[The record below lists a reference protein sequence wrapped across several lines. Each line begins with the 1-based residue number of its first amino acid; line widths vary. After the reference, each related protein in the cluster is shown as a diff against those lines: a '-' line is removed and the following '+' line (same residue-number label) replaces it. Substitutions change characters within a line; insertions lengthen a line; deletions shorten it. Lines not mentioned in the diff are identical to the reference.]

1 MDYIMIGPYQFD
13 RDASK
18 DDMRLDYCSS
28 FQEVAL
34 DESSLSFDTV
44 SVEVC
49 TTTIGAQLS
58 ALPNNTPIIVY
69 RGGEIK
75 ARFVSSGV
83 SRIGPVTYQLTGR
96 SPMGALTG
104 MVHTGGIYTGQ
115 TVEDVVKEIC
125 GNIPSLIK
133 SVYAGVKLYGWL
145 PYADGK
151 ERSARDNLAQVLF
164 AIGAY
169 LRTDLNGV
177 LRIEPLW
184 DGTASL
190 IDVDRSYTGGT
201 VKYDS
206 PISAVTVTEHQ
217 YVAGTEVK
225 ELFSGTA
232 QNGDIITF
240 SEPMHSLSATGFTIL
255 ESGANY
261 AKISAGTGALT
272 GKAYIHN
279 TRLIT
284 QPVTAGAVENIKS
297 VTDATLV
304 SLVNSYAVAKRLA
317 DYYRCRETI
326 TNDIVSGHEKPGH
339 VVSVY
344 HPYDKKMVSACI
356 QSLDTTMSATLK
368 SSMEALVGFTP
379 AQPES
384 AEYFDER
391 VVLTGS
397 GEWQVPE
404 SVTAITAV
412 LIGGAQGGHCGHG
425 GNPATQKTA
434 SITGYIFDIPQYIT
448 DKWAFG
454 GKGGKGGDP
463 GSGGKILQATF
474 DVNPAQKFSFSC
486 GVGGLGAAFDANNW
500 ANTSNTPGA
509 EGTKT
514 IFGSLDSSTGST
526 SEIGYTDPVTGEVFA
541 AKGEQGIAGGDGAGM
556 NPDAVDS
563 KEGKIRLAPLQAT
576 SVVDEDGNVWKGGN
590 TQIEES
596 QEYKGMIVFT
606 AGDDQSFTGSLED
619 GFCGGGVSYNCGSGA
634 AAGANGTPGNSAG
647 TFSLVSVPSK
657 GMPKTSITVTAVGSA
672 YVPGADAKLIPKKP
686 TAYGKGGRG
695 GYGGGGDG
703 ATGVSE
709 TYYGGSKSG
718 SLNNTPGSVR
728 TTGSNGAQGGPGG
741 DGCII
746 LYYRKF
752 GQVRSGPFVQK
763 GGGLFFDR
771 LNKLFIV

>member
-1 MDYIMIGPYQFD
+1 MDYVMIGPYQFD

-69 RGGEIK
+69 RDGEIK

-83 SRIGPVTYQLTGR
+83 SRIGPVTYQLKGR

-104 MVHTGGIYTGQ
+104 MVHAGGIYTGQ
-115 TVEDVVKEIC
+115 TVEEVVKEIC

-169 LRTDLNGV
+169 LRTDLNGF

-201 VKYDS
+201 VKYDA

-284 QPVTAGAVENIKS
+284 QPVTAGAAENVKS

-404 SVTAITAV
+404 NVTAITAV

-425 GNPATQKTA
+425 GNPATQKTV
-434 SITGYIFDIPQYIT
+434 SITGNIFDIPQYIT

-463 GSGGKILQATF
+463 GFGGKILQATF
-474 DVNPAQKFSFSC
+474 DVTPAQKFSFAC
-486 GVGGLGAAFDANNW
+486 GVGGFGAAFDANNW
-500 ANTSNTPGA
+500 ANTPSTPGA
-509 EGTKT
+509 DGTKT
-514 IFGSLDSSTGST
+514 TFGSLDSSTGST

-541 AKGEQGIAGGDGAGM
+541 QKGEQGIAGGDGAGM

-590 TQIEES
+590 TRIEEDGTIS
-596 QEYKGMIVFT
+596 LS
-606 AGDDQSFTGSLED
+606 AGDEQSFTGSLED
-619 GFCGGGVSYNCGSGA
+619 GFCGGVVSYNCGSGA
-634 AAGANGTPGNSAG
+634 AAGANGTPGNSSG

-657 GMPKTSITVTAVGSA
+657 GMPKTSITVTATGSA
-672 YVPGADAKLIPKKP
+672 SVLGANATLVPKKP
-686 TAYGKGGRG
+686 TVYGKGGRG

-703 ATGVSE
+703 ATGLSE

-752 GQVRSGPFVQK
+752 GQARSGPLVQK

>member
-1 MDYIMIGPYQFD
+1 MDYVMIGPYQFD

-49 TTTIGAQLS
+49 TKTIGTQLS
-58 ALPNNTPIIVY
+58 ALPNNTPIVVY
-69 RGGEIK
+69 RDGEIK

-115 TVEDVVKEIC
+115 TVEEVVKEIC

-190 IDVDRSYTGGT
+190 INVDRSYTGGT

-240 SEPMHSLSATGFTIL
+240 SEPMHSLSTTGFTIL

-391 VVLTGS
+391 VLLTGS
-397 GEWQVPE
+397 GTWTPPE
-404 SVTAITAV
+404 GAEALTVV
-412 LIGGAQGGHCGHG
+412 LIGDGQDGTAGQNGEGVALTGQTIPNTCSGSFPSA
-425 GNPATQKTA
+425 PA
-434 SITGYIFDIPQYIT
+434 
-448 DKWAFG
+448 
-454 GKGGKGGDP
+454 GKGGKAGAP
-463 GSGGKILQATF
+463 GSGGKIFQITI
-474 DVNPAQKFSFSC
+474 DITPGMSFSY
-486 GVGGLGAAFDANNW
+486 A
-500 ANTSNTPGA
+500 TSQNGEAVFGSHSSA
-509 EGTKT
+509 EG
-514 IFGSLDSSTGST
+514 SASAS
-526 SEIGYTDPVTGEVFA
+526 GYYDDVTGKTYA
-541 AKGEQGIAGGDGAGM
+541 RQGAVGYDGGDGGAPGASGGSVAGY
-556 NPDAVDS
+556 
-563 KEGKIRLAPLQAT
+563 
-576 SVVDEDGNVWKGGN
+576 KGGYGYKPAEYTMRMTEDN
-590 TQIEES
+590 IRYTQTFKHQGI
-596 QEYKGMIVFT
+596 
-606 AGDDQSFTGSLED
+606 
-619 GFCGGGVSYNCGSGA
+619 GGPGA
-634 AAGANGTPGNSAG
+634 AMGTEVTWGPSVFSVGLP
-647 TFSLVSVPSK
+647 TFIPNIEIK
-657 GMPKTSITVTAVGSA
+657 GSA
-672 YVPGADAKLIPKKP
+672 PGASAVPGADGEN
-686 TAYGKGGRG
+686 YGDGGG
-695 GYGGGGDG
+695 AGHGGGGAGGIGSCSISMSPTPPSTQHQSINFSGDLQR
-703 ATGVSE
+703 
-709 TYYGGSKSG
+709 GGSG
-718 SLNNTPGSVR
+718 SK
-728 TTGSNGAQGGPGG
+728 GGKRQP
-741 DGCII
+741 GCII
-746 LYYRKF
+746 LFYGKKKTIK
-752 GQVRSGPFVQK
+752 SGPLVQK

>member
-115 TVEDVVKEIC
+115 TVEEVVKEIC

-151 ERSARDNLAQVLF
+151 ERSARDNLSQVLF

-217 YVAGTEVK
+217 YVAGTEAK

-261 AKISAGTGALT
+261 AKISAGAGALT

-474 DVNPAQKFSFSC
+474 DVTPAQKFSFSC
-486 GVGGLGAAFDANNW
+486 GVGGLGAAFDTNNW
-500 ANTSNTPGA
+500 ANTPNTPGA

-514 IFGSLDSSTGST
+514 TFGSLDSSTGST

-634 AAGANGTPGNSAG
+634 AAGANGTPGNSSG

-657 GMPKTSITVTAVGSA
+657 GTPKTSITVTARGSA
-672 YVPGADAKLIPKKP
+672 YVPGANATLVPKKP

-709 TYYGGSKSG
+709 TYYGGSKGG

-752 GQVRSGPFVQK
+752 GQTKAGPLVQR

>member
-125 GNIPSLIK
+125 GNISSLIK

-272 GKAYIHN
+272 GKEYIHN

-404 SVTAITAV
+404 NVTAITAV

-425 GNPATQKTA
+425 GNPAEVKTE
-434 SITGYIFDIPQYIT
+434 SYTETILGSLLQHNT
-448 DKWAFG
+448 DKWALG
-454 GKGGKGGDP
+454 GKGGLGGDP
-463 GSGGKILQATF
+463 GSGGKIFQATF
-474 DVNPAQKFSFSC
+474 DVKPAQKFSFVC

-500 ANTSNTPGA
+500 ANTPNTPGA

-514 IFGSLDSSTGST
+514 TFGSLDSDSGSV

-556 NPDAVDS
+556 NPDHGDNDRY
-563 KEGKIRLAPLQAT
+563 IPLKST
-576 SVVDEDGNVWKGGN
+576 SVVDEDGHVWEGGATKVN
-590 TQIEES
+590 DN
-596 QEYKGMIVFT
+596 GIVLPS
-606 AGDDQSFTGSLED
+606 AGDEQSFTGDLED
-619 GFCGGGVSYNCGSGA
+619 GYCGGDVTYNCGSGA
-634 AAGANGTPGNSAG
+634 AAGANGTPGNTAG
-647 TFSLVSVPSK
+647 TFRLVSVPRS
-657 GMPKTSITVTAVGSA
+657 GMPKTSITVTASGSA
-672 YVPGADAKLIPKKP
+672 SVPGANATLIPRKP
-686 TAYGKGGRG
+686 AAYGKGGRG

-703 ATGVSE
+703 ATGLSR

-718 SLNNTPGSVR
+718 TLNNYPGSVR

-741 DGCII
+741 DGCVI
-746 LYYRKF
+746 LYYRKPKPV
-752 GQVRSGPFVQK
+752 QSGALK
-763 GGGLFFDR
+763 TSDGRDLLDALDR
-771 LNKLFIV
+771 RMIV